1 MPLTAIAVL
10 ILEDP
15 FTRSIF
21 IPPVVLLEIIYIVSS
36 STRRSTGRTEFIS
49 GFFRK
54 LPTGHLIVPKVE
66 LIRTPATKRHR
77 DGEEEDEMAEP
88 VEDMDVDEM
97 EACQC
102 LPGQQDFSTSVQ

>member
-1 MPLTAIAVL
+1 M
-10 ILEDP
+10 
-15 FTRSIF
+15 
-21 IPPVVLLEIIYIVSS
+21 
-36 STRRSTGRTEFIS
+36 
-49 GFFRK
+49 
-54 LPTGHLIVPKVE
+54 PKVE

-102 LPGQQDFSTSVQ
+102 LPGQQDFSTSVQRKCAKTMSSTPKRRSRPRMTMSGGPTINDAEYHKSQILTRRRKCSRT